1 MCAVSNM
8 SFLRP
13 SALYNFLI
21 SYPALRW
28 LPCQSWGF
36 LRWPGLDGFFRL
48 FVVVLLWSTLSELRF
63 IPSSSM
69 YPTLRVGDRII
80 VEKASYYIRSP
91 AIHDIVT
98 FKDPTQSSGENT
110 DAVFI
115 KRIVAKAGD
124 TVEPHLSHIST
135 HMPSFSFLAPGLKWT
150 ASKCAFLTLSGQS
163 QIFQSRPQLAKKK
176 MMALGL
182 QNVLPKMCD
191 LNFQSYFSKIFNSSS
206 FPTVNHGALYIN
218 GVAQQEDFI
227 AEPPAYAMQLTHVP
241 NGHVY
246 VLGDNRNNSYDSHVW
261 GPLPVKN
268 IVGRYVTCYHRPRN
282 I

>member
-1 MCAVSNM
+1 M

-182 QNVLPKMCD
+182 QNV
-191 LNFQSYFSKIFNSSS
+191 
-206 FPTVNHGALYIN
+206 NHGALYIN

>member
-1 MCAVSNM
+1 M

-124 TVEPHLSHIST
+124 TVE
-135 HMPSFSFLAPGLKWT
+135 
-150 ASKCAFLTLSGQS
+150 
-163 QIFQSRPQLAKKK
+163 
-176 MMALGL
+176 
-182 QNVLPKMCD
+182 
-191 LNFQSYFSKIFNSSS
+191 
-206 FPTVNHGALYIN
+206 VNHGALYIN

-227 AEPPAYAMQLTHVP
+227 AEPPAYAMQLTLELQVF
-241 NGHVY
+241 GLSEFVY
-246 VLGDNRNNSYDSHVW
+246 CPSCQDKWLCLIANCAPFPLCTIPIDNVVYTVVSMKAFQFN
-261 GPLPVKN
+261 
-268 IVGRYVTCYHRPRN
+268 
-282 I
+282 